1 MVRNSHLHRLK
12 QLKAANDRSRQAWDR
27 LENLCNQWQLT
38 YNPKNPDAVYLYYLI
53 ITALRDLNETRNQ
66 RRAPTD
72 SFRNR
77 LNRVLCGN
85 NLLHIVASAFDR
97 HERPHTPYFMMSAY
111 AYPNVGDSVNLPA
124 RNSDGTMVLIT
135 HTVAYTGLL
144 TFTVADSD
152 TFVVCN
158 ADMPS

>member
-1 MVRNSHLHRLK
+1 MVRNSHRRRLK
-12 QLKAANDRSRQAWDR
+12 QLNAANDRSRQAWDR
-27 LENLCNQWQLT
+27 FENLCNQWQPT
-38 YNPKNPDAVYLYYLI
+38 YNPNDPDAVYLYYRI
-53 ITALRDLNETRNQ
+53 ITALIDLNETRNQ

-97 HERPHTPYFMMSAY
+97 YERPHTPYFMMSAY
-111 AYPNVGDSVNLPA
+111 SYPNVGDSVNLPA
-124 RNSDGTMVLIT
+124 RNSDCTMILVT
-135 HTVAYTGLL
+135 HTVTYTGLL

-152 TFVVCN
+152 AFVVYN
-158 ADMPS
+158 VDMPS

>member
-1 MVRNSHLHRLK
+1 MGRKQRNLT
-12 QLKAANDRSRQAWDR
+12 QLNIQRSQAWNRFED
-27 LENLCNQWQLT
+27 LCNQWQPT
-38 YNPKNPDAVYLYYLI
+38 YNPDDPDDPDDPDAVYLYYRI
-53 ITALRDLNETRNQ
+53 ITALIDLNETRNQ

-77 LNRVLCGN
+77 LNRVLCEN

-97 HERPHTPYFMMSAY
+97 FERPNTPYFMMSAY
-111 AYPNVGDSVNLPA
+111 SYPNVGDSVNLPA
-124 RNSDGTMVLIT
+124 CDSDGTMILVT

-144 TFTVADSD
+144 TFTVEDSD

-158 ADMPS
+158 ADM

>member
-1 MVRNSHLHRLK
+1 MGRKQRNLT
-12 QLKAANDRSRQAWDR
+12 QLNIQRSQAWNRFED
-27 LENLCNQWQLT
+27 LCNQWQPT
-38 YNPKNPDAVYLYYLI
+38 YTPTDSIAIDLYYRI
-53 ITALRDLNETRNQ
+53 ITALIDLNETRNQ

-77 LNRVLCGN
+77 LNRVLCKN

-97 HERPHTPYFMMSAY
+97 FERPNTPYFMMSAY
-111 AYPNVGDSVNLPA
+111 SYPNVGDSVNLPA
-124 RNSDGTMVLIT
+124 RDSDNTIILVT

-144 TFTVADSD
+144 TFTVVDSD